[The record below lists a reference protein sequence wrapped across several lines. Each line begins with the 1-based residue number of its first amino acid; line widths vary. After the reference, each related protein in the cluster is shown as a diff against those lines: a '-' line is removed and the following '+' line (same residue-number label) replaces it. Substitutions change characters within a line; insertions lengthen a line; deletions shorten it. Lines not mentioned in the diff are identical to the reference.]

1 MFPAALPFL
10 LLLLGPATAALL
22 TPLHQFPNG
31 TSVENLAIRPNG
43 AILLTLLY
51 SAQILQIA
59 PPTPNATTTTTTTTT
74 TPVPALIHAFP
85 ATTTRV
91 NGIAELT
98 PDTYAIAA
106 NHNTIWTLDLTRDA
120 ATVSKAATIPA
131 ARFLNGVAALN
142 ATARTVLVADST
154 AGVVWRVDTATGRY
168 GVALRDHTLAP
179 PANVSSG
186 GLALGVNGV
195 RYDGDGGYVYY
206 TNTGKALF
214 CRVAVDPATGEA
226 TGPYETIVEGFA
238 GDDFAVGEATAFVA
252 SSGSGGVVEKVWFE
266 GGSWRREVVAG
277 GGLDGATSVAFG
289 RGDGDKDV
297 LYVTTSGGGVG
308 GGKVVA
314 VEAL

>member
-74 TPVPALIHAFP
+74 TTPVPALIHSFP
-85 ATTTRV
+85 NTTTRV

-120 ATVSKAATIPA
+120 PTIAKAATIPA
-131 ARFLNGVAALN
+131 ARFLNGVATLN
-142 ATARTVLVADST
+142 ATARTVLVADSS

-168 GVALRDHTLAP
+168 GVALRDDTLAP

-206 TNTGKALF
+206 TNTGKGLF
-214 CRVAVDPATGEA
+214 CRVKVDGATGEA
-226 TGPYETIVEGFA
+226 VGAYETIVEGFA
-238 GDDFAVGEATAFVA
+238 GDDFAVGDGAAFVA
-252 SSGSGGVVEKVWFE
+252 SSGSGGVVEKVWF
-266 GGSWRREVVAG
+266 GDGAREVVAG

-289 RGDGDKDV
+289 RGEGDKDV

-314 VEAL
+314 VQGL